1 MKGITNLDPYIYS
14 KKELREIYQERRERV
29 NKFRAAKK
37 AIRPRSA
44 ET

>member
-1 MKGITNLDPYIYS
+1 MDPYIYS
-14 KKELREIYQERRERV
+14 KEELREICQERRERV
-29 NKFRAAKK
+29 TKFRAAKK